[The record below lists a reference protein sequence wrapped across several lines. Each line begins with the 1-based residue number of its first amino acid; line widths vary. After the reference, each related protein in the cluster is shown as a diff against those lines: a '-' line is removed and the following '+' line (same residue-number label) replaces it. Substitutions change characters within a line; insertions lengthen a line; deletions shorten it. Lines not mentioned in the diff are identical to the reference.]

1 MTTGTQARSY
11 EDNVE
16 ALAEGLQ
23 ALEATLAG
31 LSEEEW
37 ARPTLLNLRTIRSM
51 DEYRNEPPFGIL
63 LGGMIIGLAIGTIAA
78 KHDHFVLII
87 TGSNNVHRVTM

>member
-1 MTTGTQARSY
+1 MTTGTQACSY

-37 ARPTLLNLRTIRSM
+37 ARPTLLNTDSPHYGGSDVGNFGGVETEPIPWHEQPFSAEMTLPPLAALWLVP
-51 DEYRNEPPFGIL
+51 DEG
-63 LGGMIIGLAIGTIAA
+63 
-78 KHDHFVLII
+78 
-87 TGSNNVHRVTM
+87 